1 MRIVLLLLFTFSLYA
16 KETLL
21 VSILPQKYF
30 LEQLV
35 GNNFQVK
42 TLIPPGANPATY
54 SLKPSDLQII
64 KKAAYYFTIGVPFE
78 KANIS
83 RITST
88 NPNLKLIDTTKYIR
102 LYPMQAHHHEAHD
115 HEDHRHSG
123 LDPHV
128 WLAPNLAI
136 QIARSMLDTLLRI
149 DAAHKDLY
157 LNNYERFAKE
167 TLALDKEIYTKLIG
181 IKNRSFLV
189 FHPSF
194 GYFAR
199 SYNLEQIAIEQEGKE
214 PKIKDLLKLLQKAK
228 AKGIKKVIIE
238 PQFPKRSA
246 KIIAQKLGAKV
257 VVIDPLAYDWQKSLK
272 SLADAISH

>member
-1 MRIVLLLLFTFSLYA
+1 MRIVLLLLFAFSLYA
-16 KETLL
+16 KDILL

-42 TLIPPGANPATY
+42 ALIPPGASPATY
-54 SLKPSDLQII
+54 SLKPSALQTM
-64 KKAAYYFTIGVPFE
+64 KKAQYYFTIGVPFE
-78 KANIS
+78 KANIP
-83 RITST
+83 RIKSA

-102 LYPMQAHHHEAHD
+102 LYPMQAHHD
-115 HEDHRHSG
+115 HEDHHHRG

-136 QIARSMLDTLLRI
+136 QIARSMLDTLLQI
-149 DAAHKDLY
+149 DPTHKELY
-157 LNNYERFAKE
+157 LDNYNRFAKE
-167 TLALDKEIYTKLIG
+167 AIALDTEIYSKLID

-214 PKIKDLLKLLQKAK
+214 PKIKDLLHLLQKAK
-228 AKGIKKVIIE
+228 IQGIKKVIIE

-246 KIIAQKLGAKV
+246 KLIAKKLKAKV
-257 VVIDPLAYDWQKSLK
+257 IVIDPLAYDWPKSLK

>member
-1 MRIVLLLLFTFSLYA
+1 MRIFVLLLFAFSLYA
-16 KETLL
+16 KEILL

-35 GNNFQVK
+35 GKNFQVK
-42 TLIPPGANPATY
+42 ALIPPGASPATY
-54 SLKPSDLQII
+54 SLKLSDLKII
-64 KKAAYYFTIGVPFE
+64 KKAKYYFTIGVPFE
-78 KANIS
+78 KANIP
-83 RITST
+83 RIKSI

-102 LYPMQAHHHEAHD
+102 LYPMQAHHKEHH
-115 HEDHRHSG
+115 HRG

-128 WLAPNLAI
+128 WLAPNLVI
-136 QIARSMLDTLLRI
+136 QIARSMLDTLLQI
-149 DAAHKDLY
+149 DAAHSELY
-157 LNNYERFAKE
+157 LNSYERFAKE
-167 TLALDKEIYTKLIG
+167 VIALDKEIYNRLIN

-228 AKGIKKVIIE
+228 IKGIKKVIIE

-246 KIIAQKLGAKV
+246 KLIAQKLGASI
-257 VVIDPLAYDWQKSLK
+257 VVIDPLAYNWQESLK
-272 SLADAISH
+272 RLADAISH

>member
-1 MRIVLLLLFTFSLYA
+1 MRIVLLLLFAFSLYA
-16 KETLL
+16 KEILL

-42 TLIPPGANPATY
+42 ALIPPGASPATY
-54 SLKPSDLQII
+54 SLKPSDLQTI
-64 KKAAYYFTIGVPFE
+64 KKAQYYFTIGVPFE
-78 KANIS
+78 TANIS
-83 RITST
+83 RITSA

-102 LYPMQAHHHEAHD
+102 LYPMQAPHDHKDHHHK
-115 HEDHRHSG
+115 G

-136 QIARSMLDTLLRI
+136 QIARSMLDTLLQI
-149 DAAHKDLY
+149 DPTHKELY
-157 LNNYERFAKE
+157 LDNYNRFAKE
-167 TLALDKEIYTKLIG
+167 AIALDTEIYSKLIG

-194 GYFAR
+194 GYFAK

-214 PKIKDLLKLLQKAK
+214 PKIKDLLHLLQKAK
-228 AKGIKKVIIE
+228 IKGINKVIIE

-246 KIIAQKLGAKV
+246 KLIAKKLKAKV
-257 VVIDPLAYDWQKSLK
+257 IVIDPLAYDWPKSLK